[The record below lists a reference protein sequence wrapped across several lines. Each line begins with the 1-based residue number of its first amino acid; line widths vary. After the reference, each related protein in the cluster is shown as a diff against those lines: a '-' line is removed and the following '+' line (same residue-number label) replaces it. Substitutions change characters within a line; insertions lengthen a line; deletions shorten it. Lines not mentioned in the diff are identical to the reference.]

1 MKYLAIFTV
10 FLTTLHVLTANEAE
24 NNYGRE
30 ALNKRQ
36 LDSQACNDIFNKI
49 PEECLQFADEID
61 LYFNESTPCSE
72 TCGEPLY
79 NYFTECF
86 EDGPAFDLQCAI
98 NGAGERCADILNSYD
113 IFGCNFSSIPD
124 SCTATCAEELKQNNI
139 ESDCCLYSILVVL
152 NFNLQNATY
161 VDEFLRDCNVRHA
174 SSCIGAFSGEPIVPN
189 TELPSVATGV
199 STTRGVTA
207 SNATEVPT
215 TRCVTAS
222 NATDSNGASAAELS
236 TLATA
241 AAGVFILMTVGMMC
255 S

>member
-79 NYFTECF
+79 NYFIECF
-86 EDGPAFDLQCAI
+86 EGGSEFDLQCAI

-113 IFGCNFSSIPD
+113 ILGCNFSSIPD

-139 ESDCCLYSILVVL
+139 ESDCCLYSILVL
-152 NFNLQNATY
+152 LQNATY
-161 VDEFLRDCNVRHA
+161 VEEFLKDCNVRHA
-174 SSCIGAFSGEPIVPN
+174 SSCIGAFSGKPN
-189 TELPSVATGV
+189 IELPSV
-199 STTRGVTA
+199 
-207 SNATEVPT
+207 
-215 TRCVTAS
+215 
-222 NATDSNGASAAELS
+222 ASAAELS